1 MLSPVAGVLPAPAPE
16 PLCGR
21 LSVGPAAATA
31 LLARRP
37 GASALRR
44 AAPRN
49 RRLDQ
54 PPLARGSRPAP
65 TYLRRRRA
73 GRFSQ
78 QKLNEQQPPRTI
90 TLPRG
95 PVEVSLPVPAPAGL
109 SANGSVNMRRPS
121 QSEAPWW
128 SGPGG
133 GGEKRPVSGRR
144 LRGAEI
150 SLAVTLPLCP
160 AVARAR
166 PVVAPRAGAVALRDS
181 RDALESFPKVM
192 TRETLFAKTDLNFQN
207 IAFKVSVTWI
217 TEFGGDSLNF
227 ATQANGPSPV
237 VFS

>member
-1 MLSPVAGVLPAPAPE
+1 MLSPVAGVFPAADPV

-21 LSVGPAAATA
+21 FSVGPAAATA
-31 LLARRP
+31 WLAPRP

-44 AAPRN
+44 GALRN

-78 QKLNEQQPPRTI
+78 QKLHEQQPPRTL

-95 PVEVSLPVPAPAGL
+95 PVEVSLPVSAPAGV
-109 SANGSVNMRRPS
+109 SANGRMNMRRPS
-121 QSEAPWW
+121 QSGAPWW

-133 GGEKRPVSGRR
+133 GGEKRPVSGCR

-150 SLAVTLPLCP
+150 PLAVSLRLCP

-166 PVVAPRAGAVALRDS
+166 RVVAPRAGAVALRDS
-181 RDALESFPKVM
+181 RDAVESFPKVV

-207 IAFKVSVTWI
+207 IAFKISVT
-217 TEFGGDSLNF
+217 
-227 ATQANGPSPV
+227 
-237 VFS
+237 